1 MIVRHKLLA
10 DLVRLWKNDQLVE
23 KIDRLPIELSP
34 RKSKPLGRCCVHK
47 ERAVWRYKTFPLMG
61 LDMTDEHDEVT
72 PLSEYARM
80 ALDRPEPSK
89 ENIMCVIDEACS
101 SCVQINYEI
110 TNLCRGCVARSCY
123 MNCPKDAIRFK
134 KNGQAMIDHDT
145 CVSCGICHKS
155 CPYHAIVYIPVPCE
169 ESCPVKAIKKD
180 EHGVEYI
187 DESKCIYCGK
197 CMNACPFGAIFEISQ
212 TFDVL
217 QRIKKG
223 EKMVAIIAPSILG
236 QFKTSIEQVYGAF
249 KEIGFT
255 DIIEVAEGAMM
266 TTSNEAHELL
276 EKLEEGQKF
285 MTTSCC
291 PSYIELVEK
300 HLTEMKPYVST
311 TGSPMYYAAR
321 IAKEKHPDA
330 KIVFVGPCVA
340 KRKEVRR
347 DEAVDYILTF
357 EEVGS
362 ILDGMDIQLE
372 QVDSF
377 SILHTSVREAHG
389 FAQAGGVMG
398 AVKAYLKEEADKIN
412 AIQVSDINK
421 KNIALLRACAKTGK
435 AAGQF
440 IEVMACEGGCIT
452 GPSTHNDIVSGRRQ
466 LVQELLKRKERT
478 LRPEEFRQ
486 LLTECDG
493 ELLRYI
499 NEQAQE
505 VSLRHFG
512 NRIFIRGLI
521 EVSNCCRNNCYYCGI
536 RKGNPN
542 LERYRLTAESIL
554 DCCKQGYELG
564 FRTFVLQ
571 GGEDPVL
578 TDERIENIVSAIH
591 RNYPDCA
598 ITLSLGEKP
607 REAYERFFQAGAN
620 RYLLRH
626 ETYDKSHY
634 RQLHPEGMSCGR
646 RLQCL
651 QDLKEIGYQTGTG
664 IMVGSPG
671 QTVEHL
677 IQDILFI
684 EQLRPEMIGI
694 GPFLPH
700 RDTPFAQSP
709 CGTVEQTIL
718 LLSIFRLM
726 HPSALIPATT
736 ALATLT
742 PDGRERGILAG
753 ANVVMPNLSPQEER
767 KKYNLY
773 NNKASLGAESAE
785 GLRILQQQLEN
796 IGYQISF
803 DRGDYKQ

>member
-80 ALDRPEPSK
+80 ALNRPEPSK

-169 ESCPVKAIKKD
+169 ESCP
-180 EHGVEYI
+180 
-187 DESKCIYCGK
+187 
-197 CMNACPFGAIFEISQ
+197 
-212 TFDVL
+212 L
-217 QRIKKG
+217 
-223 EKMVAIIAPSILG
+223 VAIIAPSILG

-300 HLTEMKPYVST
+300 HMTEMKPYVST

-347 DEAVDYILTF
+347 DDAVDYILTF

-372 QVDSF
+372 QVNSF

-398 AVKAYLKEEADKIN
+398 AVKAYLREEADKIN

-466 LVQELLKRKERT
+466 LAQELLKRKE
-478 LRPEEFRQ
+478 
-486 LLTECDG
+486 
-493 ELLRYI
+493 
-499 NEQAQE
+499 
-505 VSLRHFG
+505 S
-512 NRIFIRGLI
+512 
-521 EVSNCCRNNCYYCGI
+521 
-536 RKGNPN
+536 
-542 LERYRLTAESIL
+542 
-554 DCCKQGYELG
+554 YE
-564 FRTFVLQ
+564 T
-571 GGEDPVL
+571 
-578 TDERIENIVSAIH
+578 
-591 RNYPDCA
+591 
-598 ITLSLGEKP
+598 
-607 REAYERFFQAGAN
+607 
-620 RYLLRH
+620 
-626 ETYDKSHY
+626 
-634 RQLHPEGMSCGR
+634 M
-646 RLQCL
+646 
-651 QDLKEIGYQTGTG
+651 
-664 IMVGSPG
+664 
-671 QTVEHL
+671 
-677 IQDILFI
+677 
-684 EQLRPEMIGI
+684 
-694 GPFLPH
+694 
-700 RDTPFAQSP
+700 
-709 CGTVEQTIL
+709 
-718 LLSIFRLM
+718 
-726 HPSALIPATT
+726 
-736 ALATLT
+736 
-742 PDGRERGILAG
+742 
-753 ANVVMPNLSPQEER
+753 
-767 KKYNLY
+767 
-773 NNKASLGAESAE
+773 
-785 GLRILQQQLEN
+785 
-796 IGYQISF
+796 
-803 DRGDYKQ
+803 DR